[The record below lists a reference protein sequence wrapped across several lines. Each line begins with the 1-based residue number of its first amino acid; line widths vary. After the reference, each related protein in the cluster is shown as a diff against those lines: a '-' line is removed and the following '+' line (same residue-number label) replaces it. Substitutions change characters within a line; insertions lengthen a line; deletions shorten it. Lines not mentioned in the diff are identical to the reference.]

1 MPQPAGPPG
10 LDLEVA
16 ALKDRYAG
24 VREAAA
30 LPGADARA
38 VREGAFAELDTAV
51 DVLGAM
57 RAGPAPGWSQA
68 GGSGPEALLTERRL
82 LRAVFQDAPVPM
94 FLLGPDATVQRVN
107 TRAADLLGSGPG
119 YAVGKL
125 FTAFVDLPARAAVQS
140 QLAAVA
146 RTGKTRRIQCRLL
159 HPDGPAGTEL
169 TVGLAQVRGDGN
181 QLVVV
186 ARGPGAGPGPRDRR
200 GSGGQRQ
207 AARRP
212 GPGRRPGQPGPP
224 HGGDDPPLRPGHVRD
239 QAVPGKRDLQR
250 IGDSAA
256 LRPAAGQ

>member
-1 MPQPAGPPG
+1 MPHPAGPPE

-16 ALKDRYAG
+16 ALKERHPG
-24 VREAAA
+24 LRQAAA

-38 VREGAFAELDTAV
+38 VLEAAFAELDTAV

-57 RAGPAPGWSQA
+57 RAGPAPGPSQA
-68 GGSGPEALLTERRL
+68 GGPGPEALLTERRL
-82 LRAVFQDAPVPM
+82 LRAMFQDAPVPM

-107 TRAADLLGSGPG
+107 TRGSGPG

-169 TVGLAQVRGDGN
+169 TVGL
-181 QLVVV
+181 
-186 ARGPGAGPGPRDRR
+186 
-200 GSGGQRQ
+200 
-207 AARRP
+207 
-212 GPGRRPGQPGPP
+212 
-224 HGGDDPPLRPGHVRD
+224 
-239 QAVPGKRDLQR
+239 
-250 IGDSAA
+250 
-256 LRPAAGQ
+256 

>member
-82 LRAVFQDAPVPM
+82 LRAVFQDAPVTM

-107 TRAADLLGSGPG
+107 TRAAELLGSGPG

-169 TVGLAQVRGDGN
+169 TVGLAQVRGDGD

-186 ARGPGAGPGPRDRR
+186 AGAPGTGADTGTDGGQAASARAPGAPGPGAGPG
-200 GSGGQRQ
+200 
-207 AARRP
+207 
-212 GPGRRPGQPGPP
+212 
-224 HGGDDPPLRPGHVRD
+224 
-239 QAVPGKRDLQR
+239 
-250 IGDSAA
+250 
-256 LRPAAGQ
+256 

>member
-16 ALKDRYAG
+16 ALKERYAG
-24 VREAAA
+24 LRQAAA
-30 LPGADARA
+30 LPGADTRTVLEA
-38 VREGAFAELDTAV
+38 AFAELDTAV

-57 RAGPAPGWSQA
+57 RAGQLRPSQA
-68 GGSGPEALLTERRL
+68 GGPGPEALLTERRL

-107 TRAADLLGSGPG
+107 TRAAELLGSGPG

-169 TVGLAQVRGDGN
+169 TVGLAQVRGDGD

-186 ARGPGAGPGPRDRR
+186 ASTPGTSTDTGPDADQPARAAGRSGRGPGRTRH
-200 GSGGQRQ
+200 
-207 AARRP
+207 
-212 GPGRRPGQPGPP
+212 GPGRPGPP
-224 HGGDDPPLRPGHVRD
+224 HGGDDPPL
-239 QAVPGKRDLQR
+239 
-250 IGDSAA
+250 
-256 LRPAAGQ
+256 